1 MKHRNRTGKRKQRI
15 YLAAGGIAVVAIVAM
30 IGVSMERSSKD
41 DAGGDSNIVSEAE
54 ENTENDLT
62 ALDTE
67 NDENENNVIYENHEA
82 AKSEEDQ
89 TALQTQEETEQTEQQ
104 TQTVA
109 EETQQE
115 EETAAA
121 VETIS
126 SENTLHFSADTP
138 LEWPVSGEVLMEYSM
153 DHTVY
158 FDTLDQY
165 KYNPAVILAGEVNE
179 KIKAAAAGRVSD
191 ISSNEETGRTIT
203 MDIGDGY
210 ELVYGQVK
218 EEQVAVGDYVT
229 AGTVIGYVAQPT
241 KYYSNE
247 GSNLYLQMLKDGEAV
262 DPEEFFQ

>member
-1 MKHRNRTGKRKQRI
+1 MKHRNIKEKRKQRI

-30 IGVSMERSSKD
+30 IGVSMDHSSKD
-41 DAGGDSNIVSEAE
+41 DAGGDSSIVSEAE
-54 ENTENDLT
+54 ENAAEDLT
-62 ALDTE
+62 ALDTANE
-67 NDENENNVIYENHEA
+67 DSEDNENVVIYENHEDTE
-82 AKSEEDQ
+82 SEEEL
-89 TALQTQEETEQTEQQ
+89 TALQT
-104 TQTVA
+104 
-109 EETQQE
+109 E
-115 EETAAA
+115 EETAAQETQQTEEVAA

-126 SENTLHFSADTP
+126 SESTLHFSADTP

-158 FDTLDQY
+158 FATLDQY
-165 KYNPAVILAGEVNE
+165 KYNPAVILSGEVNE

-191 ISSNEETGRTIT
+191 ISTNEETGRTIT

-241 KYYSNE
+241 KYYASE

-262 DPEEFFQ
+262 DPGEFFQ